1 MAKIS
6 PEQYEEYRR
15 ALKRMRMMDDT
26 LMKCV
31 FKDCKPAVE
40 LVLRIILRRDD
51 LDVKRFSV
59 SKEYKNLKG
68 HSICLDVL
76 AEEKDGKQYNIE
88 VQRDIKGADPRRFR
102 FYNAM
107 MDVEMLGKGEDYS
120 ELRDSYTIVITEDD
134 IFKEGEALYIFD
146 RTNIKNGKPLGDG
159 SHIIYVNGSYDG
171 DDPLGWLMRDFREPD
186 PEKMHNKVL
195 AERVNYL
202 KNIIKGEKEMC
213 QIMEELVEKRAQKER
228 QKGRLEGIQK
238 GRLEGIQEGRL
249 EGRQE
254 GRLEGIQEGIQTG
267 IQKGIQIT
275 IKLYRQL
282 GLSKEQI
289 IEQLAAEYEIPQS
302 EAAKYV
308 YAE

>member
-1 MAKIS
+1 M
-6 PEQYEEYRR
+6 Q
-15 ALKRMRMMDDT
+15 
-26 LMKCV
+26 
-31 FKDCKPAVE
+31 
-40 LVLRIILRRDD
+40 RDD
-51 LDVKRFSV
+51 LEVIDFTV

-68 HSICLDVL
+68 HSVCLDVI
-76 AEEKDGKQYNIE
+76 AVDKAGKHYNIE
-88 VQRDIKGADPRRFR
+88 VQRDDRGAEPRRAR
-102 FYNAM
+102 FNSSM
-107 MDVEMLGKGEDYS
+107 MDIEMLGKGEDYS
-120 ELRDSYTIVITEDD
+120 KLQDSYEIFITEND

-146 RTNIKNGKPLGDG
+146 RINIKNGKPLGDG
-159 SHIIYVNGSYDG
+159 SRIIYVNGAYEG
-171 DDPLGWLMRDFREPD
+171 DDPLGWLMSDFRETNPA
-186 PEKMHNKVL
+186 KMHYKVL

-202 KNIIKGEKEMC
+202 KNDTKGEKEMC
-213 QIMEELVEKRAQKER
+213 KIMEELAEKRFQK
-228 QKGRLEGIQK
+228 GIQK

-249 EGRQE
+249 E
-254 GRLEGIQEGIQTG
+254 G

>member
-1 MAKIS
+1 MGNIS
-6 PEQYEEYRR
+6 PEQYAEYRS
-15 ALKRMRMMDDT
+15 ALKRMRMLDDT

-31 FKDCKPAVE
+31 FKDYKPAVE
-40 LVLRIILRRDD
+40 LVLRIILQRDD
-51 LDVKRFSV
+51 LEVIDFTV

-68 HSICLDVL
+68 HSVCLDVI
-76 AEEKDGKQYNIE
+76 AVDKGGKHYNIE
-88 VQRDIKGADPRRFR
+88 VQRDDRGAEPRRAR
-102 FYNAM
+102 FNSSM
-107 MDVEMLGKGEDYS
+107 MDIEMLGKGEDYS
-120 ELRDSYTIVITEDD
+120 KLQDSYVIFITEND

-146 RTNIKNGKPLGDG
+146 RINIKNGKPLGDG
-159 SHIIYVNGSYDG
+159 SRIIYVNGAYEG
-171 DDPLGWLMRDFREPD
+171 DDPLGWLMSDFRETNPA
-186 PEKMHNKVL
+186 KMHYKVL

-202 KNIIKGEKEMC
+202 KNDTKGEKEMC
-213 QIMEELVEKRAQKER
+213 KIMEELAEKRFQKGIQKGR
-228 QKGRLEGIQK
+228 QEGRLEGIQE
-238 GRLEGIQEGRL
+238 GRQEGRL

-254 GRLEGIQEGIQTG
+254 GRLEG